1 MVNKRILVVE
11 DNPINVIVLKKF
23 IENYY
28 ELDAAT
34 NGQKAIEM
42 IEKNNYALVLM
53 DINLGGEQM
62 NGAEVLRKVR
72 ENEHFNHLPFIAVTA
87 YVTEEAIQKFKEDGF
102 ADVVSKPIDRE
113 RILNTINKYIA
124 V

>member
-1 MVNKRILVVE
+1 MANKKILVVE

-23 IENYY
+23 IESYCD
-28 ELDAAT
+28 LDTAT

-42 IEKNNYALVLM
+42 VEKNDYALVLM

-62 NGAEVLRKVR
+62 TGVEVLEKIR
-72 ENEHFNHLPFIAVTA
+72 ENEHFIHLPVVAVTA

-102 ADVVSKPIDRE
+102 ADVVNKPIDKE
-113 RILNTINKYIA
+113 RILSVVSKY
-124 V
+124 VGT

>member
-72 ENEHFNHLPFIAVTA
+72 ENEHFNYLPFIAVTA

-113 RILNTINKYIA
+113 RILNTINKYITA
-124 V
+124 

>member
-62 NGAEVLRKVR
+62 NGA
-72 ENEHFNHLPFIAVTA
+72 
-87 YVTEEAIQKFKEDGF
+87 
-102 ADVVSKPIDRE
+102 
-113 RILNTINKYIA
+113 
-124 V
+124 